1 MSLKVV
7 PAEKLKV
14 WIAEQE
20 LTKESI
26 LSWIERFEE
35 EHYCY
40 WTASD
45 GIASLDNAREDKYPD
60 KGILFDKEDGAAVM
74 ELAESNWDCSLGLNW
89 EDVDRASTQ
98 LIDELVLKS

>member
-7 PAEKLKV
+7 PVEKLKV

-20 LTKESI
+20 LTKESM

-40 WTASD
+40 WTDSD
-45 GIASLDNAREDKYPD
+45 GIASLDSVKEERYPD
-60 KGILFDKEDGAAVM
+60 KNVSFSQDEGAAVM

-89 EDVDRASTQ
+89 EDVDRAAFE
-98 LIDELVLKS
+98 LIHDLI